1 MGGVNSN
8 STGVTSAQT
17 SVLPNL
23 GIIDGGSIL
32 NQEGGGRSPNE
43 KTKLAEKSSVN
54 KPNQLS
60 IGQRKGVPVNRT
72 TGKVFKTSEKAIAK
86 K

>member
-8 STGVTSAQT
+8 SSGISSAQT

-32 NQEGGGRSPNE
+32 NQGSNGRSQNE
-43 KTKLAEKSSVN
+43 TTKPTEKGTVN
-54 KPNQLS
+54 KPNQL
-60 IGQRKGVPVNRT
+60 GLAQRKGAPVTRT
-72 TGKVFKTSEKAIAK
+72 AGKVYKTSEKAIAK